1 MKMHG
6 AIFDLDGT
14 LIDSMPWWETIWD
27 VIGTAHFG
35 GSPCRPRR
43 EVEERMHTLFVEES
57 VKLLCDYYASE
68 LGVKIEYD
76 ALLETINRDID
87 DFYRTRVGLKAGVR
101 AFLQELYERKIPMCI
116 ASASERESIMT
127 VLRGCGVD
135 HYFSHIFTCSE
146 VGKSKTSP
154 DIYEAAL
161 QTLGTPRDTTWVF
174 EDAFTALQTARSA
187 GLCTVG
193 IFEAQ
198 ESRYEEMKR
207 TAHIYVDRG
216 ETMEKL
222 IPMLE

>member
-1 MKMHG
+1 MKIQG

-14 LIDSMPWWETIWD
+14 LIDSMTWWETIWD
-27 VIGTAHFG
+27 VIGAAHFNG
-35 GSPCRPRR
+35 RPCRPDRAT
-43 EVEERMHTLFVEES
+43 EERMHTLFVEES
-57 VKLLCDYYASE
+57 VKLLRDYYARE
-68 LGVKIEYD
+68 LGVEIEYD

-101 AFLQELYERKIPMCI
+101 AFLQELHERKIPMCI
-116 ASASERESIMT
+116 ASASERESILT
-127 VLRGCGVD
+127 VLRVCGVD
-135 HYFSHIFTCSE
+135 HFFSHVFTCSE

-187 GLCTVG
+187 GLRTVV

-198 ESRYEEMKR
+198 
-207 TAHIYVDRG
+207 
-216 ETMEKL
+216 
-222 IPMLE
+222 